1 MKLDFIP
8 LDKLVVSKANMRY
21 SKKAPDVSDILPT
34 VRSRGVIQ
42 PVIVRPN
49 CAPDGYEI
57 VAGSRRFHAAKIVAE
72 ERRAAGDMTPEPQ
85 DSMLPCAI
93 LDEGDD
99 AAAIEASMIENMAR
113 LDPDEVTQWETFT
126 RLVREGRKVEDISA
140 TFGLPDLTVKR
151 VLALGNLLPAIRDLY
166 RKEQIDAATVRHLT
180 MASKSQQKAWLAL
193 ADDENA
199 YLPTGHQL
207 KSWLL
212 GGQSIPVKHALF
224 DMEASGLATIADLFG
239 EDRYVADADAFW
251 TAQNAEIEARRAAYV
266 EQGWADAII
275 VPPTTHFS
283 TWEYEKAGKRKG
295 GRVYIDVRA
304 TGEVIVHEGYVSGKE
319 ARRIAKAEGSENGTG
334 TGQKAVRPEVTST
347 MQTYIDLHRH
357 AAVRAALTGHPAV
370 ALRLMVAHAIAGS
383 HLWRVTPE
391 PQSTR
396 NDEVRDSLDNSKA
409 EADFDERRRAVLAVL
424 GFSPEEPTVTGGNG
438 DNYGVVGIFQRLLDL
453 PDAVVM
459 EVIAIVMGE
468 TLASGSAAVEAVGME
483 IGVDMARC
491 WQADDGFFS
500 LVRDR
505 EVLTRIVAEV
515 AGETVAS
522 ANRQEKT
529 KTLKR
534 IVRDHLEGTNG
545 RDRRKNWVPRW
556 MAFPPAAYTAR
567 GGVGTVAAHAKALAA
582 REIERFRPSDDEPVS
597 GRSCSQHDLNSTG
610 CCSPET
616 PTAPGAVMA
625 LPVEESPVPP
635 FNGDEAD
642 RLAA

>member
-140 TFGLPDLTVKR
+140 TFGLPDITVKR

-212 GGQSIPVKHALF
+212 GGQSIPLKHALF
-224 DMEASGLATIADLFG
+224 DVEASGLATIADLFG
-239 EDRYVADADAFW
+239 EDRYVADPDAFW

-334 TGQKAVRPEVTST
+334 QKAARPEMTST
-347 MQTYIDLHRH
+347 MQTYVDLHRH
-357 AAVRAALTGHPAV
+357 AAVRAALAGHPTV
-370 ALRLMVAHAIAGS
+370 ALRLMVAHAIGGS

-396 NDEVRDSLDNSKA
+396 NDEVRDSLDNSQA

-424 GFSPEEPTVTGGNG
+424 GFSPEEPTVTGGSIEAEG
-438 DNYGVVGIFQRLLDL
+438 DAAWEARDSQQGVVGIFQRLLDL

-491 WQADDGFFS
+491 WQADDTFFS
-500 LVRDR
+500 LIRDR

-534 IVRDHLEGTNG
+534 IVRDHLDGTNG
-545 RDRRKNWVPRW
+545 RDRRESWVPRW

-567 GGVGTVAAHAKALAA
+567 GGVGTVAAHAKAQAA
-582 REIERFRPSDDEPVS
+582 REIERRLPGDDEP
-597 GRSCSQHDLNSTG
+597 D
-610 CCSPET
+610 PA
-616 PTAPGAVMA
+616 APGAVMA
-625 LPVEESPVPP
+625 VPVEGSPVPP
-635 FNGDEAD
+635 FNEDEAD
-642 RLAA
+642 CLAA

>member
-21 SKKAPDVSDILPT
+21 GKKAPDVSDILPT

-72 ERRAAGDMTPEPQ
+72 ERRLAGDTTPEP
-85 DSMLPCAI
+85 MPCAI

-113 LDPDEVTQWETFT
+113 LDPDEVTQWENFT
-126 RLVREGRKVEDISA
+126 RLVREGRKVEDIAA

-166 RKEQIDAATVRHLT
+166 RKERIDAATVRHLT

-207 KSWLL
+207 KSWLF

-224 DMEASGLATIADLFG
+224 DVEASGLATIADLFG

-251 TAQNAEIEARRAAYV
+251 AAQNAEIEARRAAYV
-266 EQGWADAII
+266 EQGWADAIV
-275 VPPTTHFS
+275 VPPSDHFS

-334 TGQKAVRPEVTST
+334 QKPARPEVTST
-347 MQTYIDLHRH
+347 MQTYVDLHRH
-357 AAVRAALTGHPAV
+357 AAVRAALTGHPAI
-370 ALRLMVAHAIAGS
+370 ALRLMVAHAIGGS

-391 PQSTR
+391 PQSTS
-396 NDEVRDSLDNSKA
+396 NDEVRGSLDNSRA

-424 GFSPEEPTVTGGNG
+424 GFSAEEPTVTGGNG
-438 DNYGVVGIFQRLLDL
+438 DDYGVVGIFQRLLDL
-453 PDAVVM
+453 PDTVVM

-491 WQADDGFFS
+491 WQADDAFFE
-500 LVRDR
+500 LIRDR

-534 IVRDHLEGTNG
+534 IVRDHLDGTNG
-545 RDRRKNWVPRW
+545 RDRRESWVPRW
-556 MAFPPAAYTAR
+556 MAFPPTAYTAR
-567 GGVGTVAAHAKALAA
+567 GGVGTVAAHAKVQAA
-582 REIERFRPSDDEPVS
+582 REIERKLPGDDEP
-597 GRSCSQHDLNSTG
+597 D
-610 CCSPET
+610 
-616 PTAPGAVMA
+616 PTAPGAAMA
-625 LPVEESPVPP
+625 LPDPD
-635 FNGDEAD
+635 DEAD

>member
-72 ERRAAGDMTPEPQ
+72 ERRAAGDTTPEP
-85 DSMLPCAI
+85 MPCAI

-99 AAAIEASMIENMAR
+99 AAAIEASMIENMTR
-113 LDPDEVTQWETFT
+113 LDPDEVTQWESFT
-126 RLVREGRKVEDISA
+126 RLVREGRKVEDIAA

-166 RKEQIDAATVRHLT
+166 RKERIDAATVRHLT

-207 KSWLL
+207 KSWLF

-224 DMEASGLATIADLFG
+224 DVEASGLATIADLFG

-251 TAQNAEIEARRAAYV
+251 TAQNAEIETRRAAYV

-275 VPPTTHFS
+275 VPPSDHFS

-334 TGQKAVRPEVTST
+334 QKAARPEVTST
-347 MQTYIDLHRH
+347 MQIYVDLHRH

-370 ALRLMVAHAIAGS
+370 ALRLMVAHAIGGS
-383 HLWRVTPE
+383 PLWRVTPE

-424 GFSPEEPTVTGGNG
+424 GFSAEEPTVTGGNG
-438 DNYGVVGIFQRLLDL
+438 DDYGVVGIFQRLLDL

-491 WQADDGFFS
+491 WQADDAFFS

-534 IVRDHLEGTNG
+534 IVRDHLDGTNG
-545 RDRRKNWVPRW
+545 RDRRESWVPRW
-556 MAFPPAAYTAR
+556 MTFPPAAYTAR
-567 GGVGTVAAHAKALAA
+567 GGVGPVAAHAKAQAA
-582 REIERFRPSDDEPVS
+582 REIERRLPDDDEP
-597 GRSCSQHDLNSTG
+597 D
-610 CCSPET
+610 

-625 LPVEESPVPP
+625 LPVEGSPVPP
-635 FNGDEAD
+635 FNEDEAD

>member
-21 SKKAPDVSDILPT
+21 GKKAPDVSDILPT
-34 VRSRGVIQ
+34 VRSRGIIQ

-72 ERRAAGDMTPEPQ
+72 ERRLAGDTTTEP
-85 DSMLPCAI
+85 MPCAI
-93 LDEGDD
+93 LDDGDD

-113 LDPDEVTQWETFT
+113 LDPDEVTQWENFT
-126 RLVREGRKVEDISA
+126 RLVREGRKVEDIAA

-166 RKEQIDAATVRHLT
+166 RKERIDAATVRHLT

-207 KSWLL
+207 KSWLF

-224 DMEASGLATIADLFG
+224 DVEASGLATIADLFG

-275 VPPTTHFS
+275 VPPSDHFS

-334 TGQKAVRPEVTST
+334 QKPARPEVTST

-357 AAVRAALTGHPAV
+357 AAVRAALTGHPAI
-370 ALRLMVAHAIAGS
+370 ALRLMVAHAIGGS
-383 HLWRVTPE
+383 HLWTVKAE

-396 NDEVRDSLDNSKA
+396 NEDVRDSLDNSKA

-438 DNYGVVGIFQRLLDL
+438 DDYGVVGIFHRLLDL

-491 WQADDGFFS
+491 WQADDAFFE
-500 LVRDR
+500 LIRDR

-534 IVRDHLEGTNG
+534 IVRDHLDGTNG
-545 RDRRKNWVPRW
+545 RDRRESWLPRW

-567 GGVGTVAAHAKALAA
+567 GGVGTVAAHAKAQAA
-582 REIERFRPSDDEPVS
+582 REIERLRPSDDEPDP
-597 GRSCSQHDLNSTG
+597 G
-610 CCSPET
+610 
-616 PTAPGAVMA
+616 APGAVMA
-625 LPVEESPVPP
+625 LPDPD
-635 FNGDEAD
+635 DEAD

>member
-85 DSMLPCAI
+85 DFMLPCAI

-224 DMEASGLATIADLFG
+224 DVEASGLATIADLFG
-239 EDRYVADADAFW
+239 EDRYVADPDAFW
-251 TAQNAEIEARRAAYV
+251 AAQNAEIEARRAAYV

-334 TGQKAVRPEVTST
+334 SSPKAARPEMTST
-347 MQTYIDLHRH
+347 MQTYVDLHRH
-357 AAVRAALTGHPAV
+357 AAVRAALTGHPAI
-370 ALRLMVAHAIAGS
+370 ALRLMVAHAIGGS

-396 NDEVRDSLDNSKA
+396 NDEVRDSLDNAQA

-424 GFSPEEPTVTGGNG
+424 GFCAEEPTVTGGNG
-438 DNYGVVGIFQRLLDL
+438 DDYGVVGIFQRLLDL

-491 WQADDGFFS
+491 WQADDTFFS

-534 IVRDHLEGTNG
+534 IVRDHLDGTNG
-545 RDRRKNWVPRW
+545 RDWRESWVPRW

-567 GGVGTVAAHAKALAA
+567 GGVGTVAAHAKAQAA
-582 REIERFRPSDDEPVS
+582 REIERRLPGDDEP
-597 GRSCSQHDLNSTG
+597 D
-610 CCSPET
+610 

-625 LPVEESPVPP
+625 LPVEGCPVPP
-635 FNGDEAD
+635 FHDDEAD